1 MPMLGALSALPE
13 TRWLFEVRGMFGK
26 AVKKSGLKT
35 GDVIVQSGNYTKRTT
50 EGEFHSDYYRPG
62 SILEL
67 KVLRKGEPLGIS
79 VKF

>member
-1 MPMLGALSALPE
+1 
-13 TRWLFEVRGMFGK
+13 MFGK

-50 EGEFHSDYYRPG
+50 EGEFHSDIRLNYYRPG